1 MVKEAEVEYEVIFDD
16 RRNKPRAVE
25 VSGGITIEREVFDR
39 PPPPRYDDRRGGGY
53 DDRRGGGYDDRRGG
67 YDDRRDRY
75 DDRRRDD

>member
-53 DDRRGGGYDDRRGG
+53 DDRRGG